1 MLTQTFLFL
10 LYRCRHDSI
19 LRFSKPQ
26 CVDIITNILMKN
38 LNLRMLK
45 VYYACLAVCI
55 GIQTFTIA

>member
-1 MLTQTFLFL
+1 MLTDVLFL
-10 LYRCRHDSI
+10 LYRCRHD
-19 LRFSKPQ
+19 LFRFSKPQ